1 MKNKIKIILSIIIV
15 FFFNIAFSNEKINYS
30 SDTMKVLENG
40 KIISGEGDVQILI
53 GENIFISS
61 ESFEYN
67 RETGFYKI
75 FNNVQ
80 FEDKINSIK
89 ASGSEFILSTFD
101 NKIISKT
108 KSKIIYDQTY
118 NIDLHNFEYDINEQK
133 ISSDDF
139 VKIKDN
145 INNYFELYEF
155 LFDLKTNNFLG
166 KEIKFIDNQQN
177 KYFLNEVD
185 RKSVV

>member
-1 MKNKIKIILSIIIV
+1 MKNKKKFVLSCLMAIFLFNTPVSSEKIDYSSNAIKI
-15 FFFNIAFSNEKINYS
+15 
-30 SDTMKVLENG
+30 LENG

-118 NIDLHNFEYDINEQK
+118 NIDLHNFEYDIIEQK

-139 VKIKDN
+139 V
-145 INNYFELYEF
+145 
-155 LFDLKTNNFLG
+155 
-166 KEIKFIDNQQN
+166 
-177 KYFLNEVD
+177 
-185 RKSVV
+185 